1 MFSFIYLVLLD
12 MGNKNYFPTSNKR
25 VLSDQSEDRDESKK
39 LREGSVG
46 SNSESN
52 EEVFR
57 EAPELDTNPEIVAE
71 NQSVEDSLKDLQARM
86 VKMFKLAQKTN
97 KTQIKGEQQLIDLT
111 KSVKLVNISEQFD
124 EYEKDRKKKKK
135 LLKILKVR

>member
-25 VLSDQSEDRDESKK
+25 VLSDQSEDGDESKK

-57 EAPELDTNPEIVAE
+57 ETPELDTNPEIVAE

-111 KSVKLVNISEQFD
+111 KSVKYISEQFD

>member
-25 VLSDQSEDRDESKK
+25 VLSDQSEDGDESKK

-57 EAPELDTNPEIVAE
+57 EAPELDTNPETVAE

-111 KSVKLVNISEQFD
+111 KSVKYISEQFD

>member
-25 VLSDQSEDRDESKK
+25 VLSDQSEDGDESKK

-57 EAPELDTNPEIVAE
+57 EAPELDTNPEIVTD
-71 NQSVEDSLKDLQARM
+71 NQ
-86 VKMFKLAQKTN
+86 
-97 KTQIKGEQQLIDLT
+97 
-111 KSVKLVNISEQFD
+111 
-124 EYEKDRKKKKK
+124 
-135 LLKILKVR
+135 

>member
-12 MGNKNYFPTSNKR
+12 MANKNYFPTSNKR
-25 VLSDQSEDRDESKK
+25 VLSDQSEDGDESKK

-111 KSVKLVNISEQFD
+111 KSVKYISEQFD

>member
-25 VLSDQSEDRDESKK
+25 VLSDQSEDGDESKK

-71 NQSVEDSLKDLQARM
+71 NQSVEDSLKDLLARM

-111 KSVKLVNISEQFD
+111 KSVKYISEQFD

>member
-71 NQSVEDSLKDLQARM
+71 NQSVEDSLKDLLARM

-111 KSVKLVNISEQFD
+111 KSVKYISEQFD

>member
-25 VLSDQSEDRDESKK
+25 VLSDQSEDGDESKK
-39 LREGSVG
+39 LREESVG

-111 KSVKLVNISEQFD
+111 KSVKYISEQFD

>member
-1 MFSFIYLVLLD
+1 MFSFIYLVLLA

-25 VLSDQSEDRDESKK
+25 VLSDQSEDGDESKK

-111 KSVKLVNISEQFD
+111 KSVKYISEQFD

>member
-1 MFSFIYLVLLD
+1 

-25 VLSDQSEDRDESKK
+25 VLSDQSEDGDESKK

-57 EAPELDTNPEIVAE
+57 EAPELDTSPEIVAE

-111 KSVKLVNISEQFD
+111 KSVKYISEQFD

>member
-1 MFSFIYLVLLD
+1 MFSVIYLVLLD

-25 VLSDQSEDRDESKK
+25 VLSDQSEDGDESKK

-111 KSVKLVNISEQFD
+111 KSVKYISEQFD